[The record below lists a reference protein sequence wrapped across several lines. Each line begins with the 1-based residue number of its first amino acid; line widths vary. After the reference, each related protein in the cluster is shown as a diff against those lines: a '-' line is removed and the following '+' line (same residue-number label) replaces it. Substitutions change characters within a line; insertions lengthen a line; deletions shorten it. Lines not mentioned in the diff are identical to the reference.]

1 MPQRPINND
10 EIQRVSSY
18 LLAQGEKY
26 SWIELW
32 PRVVDARI
40 DFLNTLNR
48 VTPEQAAWKPG
59 PGDWSIEEVAQ
70 HVLDGSKRCADL
82 VAQLSQGKDPTLTP
96 QEIGAIDPAQRP
108 ADRPFP
114 QLVRDLLIDSREFG
128 NVIEGLP
135 EPPAFEPTRPHPF
148 FGELHGRAWF
158 MFQRVHDLDHVNQV
172 NEIKET
178 EGYPS

>member
-1 MPQRPINND
+1 MPQRPIDND

-18 LLAQGEKY
+18 LLTQGEKY
-26 SWIELW
+26 SWVELW

-48 VTPEQAAWKPG
+48 VSPEQAAWKPD
-59 PGDWSIEEVAQ
+59 PDHWSIEEVAQ

-82 VAQLSQGKDPTLTP
+82 VAQLSQGRDPTLTP

-114 QLVRDLLIDSREFG
+114 HDGNTLALLGQQVQGVVGNNCLKPMFLVLFFES
-128 NVIEGLP
+128 VILVVCH
-135 EPPAFEPTRPHPF
+135 PALQHAVFKHR
-148 FGELHGRAWF
+148 
-158 MFQRVHDLDHVNQV
+158 
-172 NEIKET
+172 
-178 EGYPS
+178 